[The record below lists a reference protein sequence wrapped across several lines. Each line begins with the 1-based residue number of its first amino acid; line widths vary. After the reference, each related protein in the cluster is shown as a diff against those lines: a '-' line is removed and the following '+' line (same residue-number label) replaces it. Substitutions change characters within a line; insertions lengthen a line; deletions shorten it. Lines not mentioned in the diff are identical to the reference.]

1 MEATQQE
8 ELEFLEDLNAFEAEQ
23 GLPLTAVLPLE
34 AERQAA

>member
-23 GLPLTAVLPLE
+23 GLPLTTVQPLE
-34 AERQAA
+34 TEQQAA